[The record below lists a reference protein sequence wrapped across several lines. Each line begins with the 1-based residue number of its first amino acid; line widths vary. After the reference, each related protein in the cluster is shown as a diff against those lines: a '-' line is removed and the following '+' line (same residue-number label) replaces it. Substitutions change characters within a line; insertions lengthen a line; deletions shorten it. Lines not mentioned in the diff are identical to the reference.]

1 MNWTPTLCQALCQ
14 FCTVSSI
21 YCILYSLWPMLPLSI
36 PFFFF
41 FCHTLRHAAS
51 WFPDQGLN
59 LCPAVE
65 AQSLNHWTTRKVPL
79 FCTLLSLL
87 FLCGLK
93 ICRQSLV
100 FKNNF
105 NKLFYET
112 PYISDVNFN
121 VESIDKSIKKIFYIL
136 FLGGV
141 PSNPN
146 LYIV

>member
-1 MNWTPTLCQALCQ
+1 MQGIPCIKKREEGDYELNTYSVPGLMPVLYCLLYLLHLILALTHAPFVNTL
-14 FCTVSSI
+14 
-21 YCILYSLWPMLPLSI
+21 
-36 PFFFF
+36 FF

-100 FKNNF
+100 FKNDF
-105 NKLFYET
+105 NSYFMKHH
-112 PYISDVNFN
+112 ISQM
-121 VESIDKSIKKIFYIL
+121 SISMW
-136 FLGGV
+136 
-141 PSNPN
+141 NQ
-146 LYIV
+146 